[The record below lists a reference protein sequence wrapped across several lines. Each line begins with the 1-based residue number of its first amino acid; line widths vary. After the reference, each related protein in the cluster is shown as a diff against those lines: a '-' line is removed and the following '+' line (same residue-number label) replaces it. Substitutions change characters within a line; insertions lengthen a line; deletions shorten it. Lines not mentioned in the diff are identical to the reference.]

1 MTCCSCKYLNE
12 EKKLDGKVS
21 GCEYFC
27 NKNKWFI
34 NGQDNACDKY
44 ESSFRGTNRCN
55 EIYND
60 GKNFYN
66 DTHSVSYYLFILI
79 VIIIIAIIA
88 RISNPEFFPF

>member
-12 EKKLDGKVS
+12 EKKLDG
-21 GCEYFC
+21 
-27 NKNKWFI
+27 
-34 NGQDNACDKY
+34 KY

-79 VIIIIAIIA
+79 VVIIIAIIA

>member
-27 NKNKWFI
+27 NKNKCFI

-55 EIYND
+55 EI
-60 GKNFYN
+60 
-66 DTHSVSYYLFILI
+66 
-79 VIIIIAIIA
+79 
-88 RISNPEFFPF
+88 

>member
-27 NKNKWFI
+27 NKN
-34 NGQDNACDKY
+34 NACDKY
-44 ESSFRGTNRCN
+44 ESSFRGINRCN

-66 DTHSVSYYLFILI
+66 DTHSVSYYLFIFI
-79 VIIIIAIIA
+79 VVIIIAIIA